1 MAEIDERIVS
11 MKFDNRQFE
20 NGVSTSISTI
30 DKLKKA
36 LSFEKQE
43 KAFDQLEKT
52 ANSISFSGLQNSLSN
67 IEKWVSPVGNHIVS
81 VFDRA
86 MNFVESKVMKTWN
99 AVFTEA
105 PTQGFK
111 EYELKMDSVQTI
123 MASTGESIETVN
135 GYLDE
140 LNLYADKTI
149 YSFSDMTANIG
160 KFTNAGVKL
169 EDAVKAIQGVS
180 NVAAVSGANANEA
193 SRAMYNFAQA
203 LGSGAVKLIDWKSIE
218 NANMATVEFKNQLI
232 ETALAVGTLVK
243 EGEQYRSVTTDNA
256 GKVSDLFDATHNFND
271 ALKNQWMTTDVLVK
285 TLAKYT
291 DETTE
296 IGKKAFKAATEV
308 KTFTQLLDT
317 LKEAMG
323 SGWTESFQ
331 LIIGDFEE
339 AKIVWTA
346 FSDVL
351 GGIIDKTSTVRN
363 NLIQMW
369 RDAGGRDELFAKF
382 KEGLA
387 DLDRIYDFSLRS
399 IFGDKYNSL
408 VKKSASELETVADAL
423 SAVTDAEIE
432 AAKHIWYGP
441 NTYGTGAIR
450 KSKLEEEFGEEGAKR
465 VQKLLDDFY
474 TKGQDFVK
482 VEKEI
487 DETTEDINHDFED
500 FQRTKFGKTL
510 QNLID
515 TAKNLGKAFS
525 NLMEVG
531 KRLFKIFS
539 ASVRETLG
547 FDVMSE
553 DVESFSGWIV
563 KLTEKLLDFVKQ
575 QKNIYKIREAF
586 DTVMKVVNKLWEI
599 FVGIV
604 KSIGKLFDTVNTK
617 IKELKKRVN
626 ESDRA
631 KRLFEA
637 LTKIFENLKDW
648 IVKTKDAFVEF
659 MEGAAETENGQKVV
673 GFLDDI
679 KNALKG
685 IAESGLDWI
694 IEKLEGIANAGFEA
708 PDFNEIFGVFFKLP
722 DLLDKVNF
730 KADEFKTTLSNAIDT
745 IGEATNESGD
755 SKFANITNVFK
766 NLFKKDSVATLKD
779 RVKTLWDGILDNL
792 GDITFGDVVQTT
804 NLLLFVKAISAITDT
819 FKTFKTSTKSIT
831 KSITGV
837 IDGFKGVEKAAV
849 TWLKA
854 DAAVK
859 IAKAIAII
867 AAAIFALAMLDQNK
881 LAFATGVILV
891 VSYALSALIKAFA
904 AFEKN
909 KKGMNVKVAIGDR
922 ALMIIAIGGAL
933 LLIAKTLATVFDML
947 SSVDDW
953 ETIIYTLEAAIVAMS
968 LMMVSFMALATY
980 ADKNLKDLNAGG
992 AIGLVALAGSL
1003 YIMANAFK
1011 VLATAING
1019 MSVEQYATTL
1029 AAFISLLGL
1038 LGMASRAEFKPS
1050 KLFGVSA
1057 ALIVMSAAL
1066 FALIPALTAFKFVVS
1081 KDSKGMEKALKT
1093 MGIILGAL
1101 IAVAAVL
1108 TGLEK
1113 LTETSA
1119 TGALL
1124 SFAGAMLAIA
1134 GSLYA
1139 VSIAIKPLAEYMPEL
1154 GLITAG
1160 IVALS
1165 LVAYFTG
1172 DKMKAF
1178 GVGLLSAAGAVGIVA
1193 ASFLVWVVAIRL
1205 LGDALPHL
1213 ASGFIKMVEVLN
1225 DGKPQI
1231 MAGLAD
1237 LFEGI
1242 GYTFVEGIPYIVT
1255 FIVKLIQG
1263 IIEGFRDGI
1272 RDILLALLDLVG
1284 TVLTFI
1290 IDIMDPVV
1298 DKIMQILAAFFYALA
1313 SGISKNGGELGRAV
1327 AYTAEALINVLISA
1341 FATLLMDGIMHI
1353 IQPLVNGLKAIIE
1366 PVINWFIDRLNAI
1379 KLASNAILG
1388 TEFELTE
1395 KANWEDSD
1403 WSGFEEEYYKT
1414 LDDFNAERAK
1424 RFADAEASFKKT
1436 IEDSGESLGGM
1447 FAKGVQQ
1454 GSAKGDMYA
1463 NMYGGKNAVEEA
1475 KKSAEKSG
1483 TGFVDKLAATVADKA
1498 GSALNADALGTT
1510 DLANAFGVDVA
1521 ESLQNEQAFQAAQE
1535 ANINAYSTEMINSY
1549 PQTEEEGRQMSK
1561 AGAKGAADAQGDYEG
1576 VATNIALGF
1585 AKFLRMRVPQIYHL
1599 GIAIGNAVKN
1609 GVTDSLQ
1616 IESPSRVMM
1625 KYGEYTVEGLAD
1637 GITDNQ
1643 RMAETASEA
1652 LGNTVVASVSSPLEK
1667 IAAILRGEE
1676 EYDPT
1681 IRPVL
1686 DLTNVREGASEISG
1700 YFANR
1705 SVELAS
1711 INGRLNANNLAAQR
1725 ALDFSNQNGSKDVVN
1740 AIGLMRGDINALNE
1754 TMANTELVMD
1764 SGAVVGA
1771 IKRPMDNALGRMN
1784 MLKGR
1789 RN

>member
-67 IEKWVSPVGNHIVS
+67 IEKWVGPVGNHIVS

-135 GYLDE
+135 KYLDD

-271 ALKNQWMTTDVLVK
+271 ALKAQWMTTDVLVK

-308 KTFTQLLDT
+308 KTFTQLIDT

-339 AKIVWTA
+339 AKVVWTA

-465 VQKLLDDFY
+465 VQNLLNDFY
-474 TKGQDFVK
+474 SKGQDFVK

-487 DETTEDINHDFED
+487 DETTEEVNQDFED

-515 TAKNLGKAFS
+515 TAKNLGTAFM

-539 ASVRETLG
+539 TSVRETLG

-586 DTVMKVVNKLWEI
+586 DFLMKTINKLWDISVAFLKGVWRFLER
-599 FVGIV
+599 IV
-604 KSIGKLFDTVNTK
+604 DKY
-617 IKELKKRVN
+617 KELMKRIEN
-626 ESDRA
+626 SDRA
-631 KRLFEA
+631 QRMFNAFK
-637 LTKIFENLKDW
+637 KIFENLKDW
-648 IVKTKDAFVEF
+648 VVKTKDAFVEF
-659 MEGAAETENGQKVV
+659 IDNFKETEKGQKLISNLEH
-673 GFLDDI
+673 FRDI
-679 KNALKG
+679 LKDL
-685 IAESGLDWI
+685 ATKGLDWV
-694 IEKLEGIANAGFEA
+694 IEKLEELGEKGFDVPNFEEISEWLTSLPAFAEHIGEKFGLAKNKIFEFFSSLDDENATPA
-708 PDFNEIFGVFFKLP
+708 QRLFG
-722 DLLDKVNF
+722 DLLK
-730 KADEFKTTLSNAIDT
+730 L
-745 IGEATNESGD
+745 IGDLFSED
-755 SKFANITNVFK
+755 SRKR
-766 NLFKKDSVATLKD
+766 VAE
-779 RVKTLWDGILDNL
+779 RVSELWSGILDGISSVKLSDILGAANL
-792 GDITFGDVVQTT
+792 FFFIRLV
-804 NLLLFVKAISAITDT
+804 NAITST
-819 FKTFKTSTKSIT
+819 LKGFKKQTKTFK

-837 IDGFKGVEKAAV
+837 IDGLSSIEGAIVQSIKAEAFEKFATAV
-849 TWLKA
+849 
-854 DAAVK
+854 
-859 IAKAIAII
+859 AII
-867 AAAIFALAMLDQNK
+867 AGSMIALTLVDQQKLSSAAAVI
-881 LAFATGVILV
+881 ILV
-891 VSYALSALIKAFA
+891 MLTLGMVIERFENIINRAIDGIRLDTVSSIFFVLSGVALGIISFAVLLKTAYEVFTGIYALYDNGLPIYTLIKMMVAFGTLIGVVITLVGAVALLGSAARNLKKEQALGIVTIAASIYIVCKAFEVLTKALNELEDFDQAIIALVAIVMSIGLLTMLSSKAGSLVGVGGGLILFAIGLAALVPPLA
-904 AFEKN
+904 AFMYLIEKH
-909 KKGMNVKVAIGDR
+909 GSAFSIAMGVFG
-922 ALMIIAIGGAL
+922 ALMISMGAL
-933 LLIAKTLATVFDML
+933 AYILSTYTMGVVSFNVMAGSLIKIAAAMAILAVAVKPLGAGVKTLGLVFAGIL
-947 SSVDDW
+947 ILALASTQLAVP
-953 ETIIYTLEAAIVAMS
+953 LN
-968 LMMVSFMALATY
+968 ALAT
-980 ADKNLKDLNAGG
+980 A
-992 AIGLVALAGSL
+992 
-1003 YIMANAFK
+1003 
-1011 VLATAING
+1011 
-1019 MSVEQYATTL
+1019 
-1029 AAFISLLGL
+1029 LLGI
-1038 LGMASRAEFKPS
+1038 S
-1050 KLFGVSA
+1050 
-1057 ALIVMSAAL
+1057 I
-1066 FALIPALTAFKFVVS
+1066 
-1081 KDSKGMEKALKT
+1081 
-1093 MGIILGAL
+1093 
-1101 IAVAAVL
+1101 
-1108 TGLEK
+1108 
-1113 LTETSA
+1113 
-1119 TGALL
+1119 
-1124 SFAGAMLAIA
+1124 
-1134 GSLYA
+1134 
-1139 VSIAIKPLAEYMPEL
+1139 SIAILAVSF
-1154 GLITAG
+1154 G
-1160 IVALS
+1160 IFSGS
-1165 LVAYFTG
+1165 L
-1172 DKMKAF
+1172 
-1178 GVGLLSAAGAVGIVA
+1178 
-1193 ASFLVWVVAIRL
+1193 WL
-1205 LGDALPHL
+1205 LGEALPNV
-1213 ASGFIKMVEVLN
+1213 ANGFMEMVRTMN
-1225 DGKPQI
+1225 DGRPQL
-1231 MAGLAD
+1231 MAALATMIQGVFYA
-1237 LFEGI
+1237 LIEA
-1242 GYTFVEGIPYIVT
+1242 VPYIVV
-1255 FIVKLIQG
+1255 FIGKVILG
-1263 IIEGFRDGI
+1263 IIEGLRDGLK
-1272 RDILLALLDLVG
+1272 DILLVLVDILDSIVMFL
-1284 TVLTFI
+1284 
-1290 IDIMDPVV
+1290 IDIMDPLV
-1298 DKIMQILAAFFYALA
+1298 DRIIKLLAEFFYSLA
-1313 SGISKNGGELGRAV
+1313 ISAERNAGYLGAAV
-1327 AYTAEALINVLISA
+1327 AR
-1341 FATLLMDGIMHI
+1341 
-1353 IQPLVNGLKAIIE
+1353 
-1366 PVINWFIDRLNAI
+1366 FIRSLFDI
-1379 KLASNAILG
+1379 VVNAILTMFADLVNTISPKLAEKLG
-1388 TEFELTE
+1388 T
-1395 KANWEDSD
+1395 ANWMDYIAEDAELKAQEWEADRETFRSAGERYGATIAEATNEGLAEGIAGTSNTSD
-1403 WSGFEEEYYKT
+1403 IYAGLYGGTKAIQEAAKSNEKMSETFATNTTAAFGDNFDISGLIKTNLAAGNVSMFNGFEDMTAMCQQYGVDIPTNLQNEEG
-1414 LDDFNAERAK
+1414 
-1424 RFADAEASFKKT
+1424 FADAMAANNKSWNKEFESNFPQTKEEGKKMSEEGATGAGTQNWRYARAAQNVCDTFAATLYKNRQLVFERGQAIAKAAADGLEGKLEIASPSKLMARDGLYTILGFVQGLDSNRKL
-1436 IEDSGESLGGM
+1436 IEDASGDLG
-1447 FAKGVQQ
+1447 
-1454 GSAKGDMYA
+1454 
-1463 NMYGGKNAVEEA
+1463 
-1475 KKSAEKSG
+1475 
-1483 TGFVDKLAATVADKA
+1483 
-1498 GSALNADALGTT
+1498 DA
-1510 DLANAFGVDVA
+1510 
-1521 ESLQNEQAFQAAQE
+1521 
-1535 ANINAYSTEMINSY
+1535 
-1549 PQTEEEGRQMSK
+1549 
-1561 AGAKGAADAQGDYEG
+1561 
-1576 VATNIALGF
+1576 
-1585 AKFLRMRVPQIYHL
+1585 
-1599 GIAIGNAVKN
+1599 
-1609 GVTDSLQ
+1609 
-1616 IESPSRVMM
+1616 
-1625 KYGEYTVEGLAD
+1625 
-1637 GITDNQ
+1637 
-1643 RMAETASEA
+1643 
-1652 LGNTVVASVSSPLEK
+1652 VVASFTSPLDH

>member
-36 LSFEKQE
+36 LDFSKQE
-43 KAFDQLEKT
+43 KTFDQLEKT
-52 ANSISFSGLQNSLSN
+52 ANSISFSGLQNSLAN
-67 IEKWVSPVGNHIVS
+67 IEKWVSPVGNHITQ

-86 MNFVESKVMKTWN
+86 MNYVESKVASTWK
-99 AVFTEA
+99 AIFTDA
-105 PTQGFK
+105 PTQGFQ

-135 GYLDE
+135 KYLDD

-180 NVAAVSGANANEA
+180 NVAAVSGAKTQEA

-203 LGSGAVKLIDWKSIE
+203 LGSGSVKLIDWKSIE

-232 ETALAVGTLVK
+232 ETAVALGTLV
-243 EGEQYRSVTTDNA
+243 EEAGQYRSTTTDNA

-296 IGKKAFKAATEV
+296 IGKKAYKAATEV
-308 KTFTQLLDT
+308 KTFSQLLDT

-339 AKIVWTA
+339 AKEVWTA

-351 GGIIDKTSTVRN
+351 GAIIDKTSTIRN

-408 VKKSASELETVADAL
+408 VKKSATELETVADAL
-423 SAVTDAEIE
+423 SDVTDAEIE

-441 NTYGTGAIR
+441 NTYGNGAIR

-465 VQKLLDDFY
+465 VENLLDDFY
-474 TKGQDFVK
+474 SKGQDFVK

-487 DETTEDINHDFED
+487 DETTENINQDFED
-500 FQRTKFGKTL
+500 FKRTKFGKTL

-525 NLMEVG
+525 NLIEVG
-531 KRLFKIFS
+531 KRLWKIFS
-539 ASVRETLG
+539 ASIRETLG

-563 KLTEKLLDFVKQ
+563 KLTEKLLEFVKK
-575 QKNIYKIREAF
+575 QKNIYKIRAAF

-604 KSIGKLFDTVNTK
+604 KTIGKLFDTVNTK

-637 LTKIFENLKDW
+637 LAKIFENLKDW
-648 IVKTKDAFVEF
+648 IVRTKDAFVEF

-679 KNALKG
+679 KNAIKG

-694 IEKLEGIANAGFEA
+694 IEKLEGIANAGFA
-708 PDFNEIFGVFFKLP
+708 TPDFNEIFGVFFKLP
-722 DLLDKVNF
+722 DLLDRVNF
-730 KADEFKTTLSNAIDT
+730 KADEFKTTLSNAINT
-745 IGEATNESGD
+745 IGEATDESGD

-779 RVKTLWDGILDNL
+779 RVTALWDGILDNL

-804 NLLLFVKAISAITDT
+804 NLLLFVKTISAITDT
-819 FKTFKTSTKSIT
+819 FKTFKASTKSIT

-837 IDGFKGVEKAAV
+837 IDAFKGIEKAAV

-867 AAAIFALAMLDQNK
+867 AASIFALAMLDQSK

-891 VSYALSALIKAFA
+891 VSYALSMLIKALGVF
-904 AFEKN
+904 N
-909 KKGMNVKVAIGDR
+909 KKGDTTNIKIAIGNR
-922 ALMIIAIGGAL
+922 ALMIVAIGAAL
-933 LLIAKTLATVFDML
+933 ILIAKTIATVFDML
-947 SSVDDW
+947 TNVDDW
-953 ETIIYTLEAAIVAMS
+953 ETAMYTLEATIVAVG
-968 LMMVSFMALATY
+968 LMMVAFMALATY
-980 ADKNLKDLNAGG
+980 ANKNLKDLNAGG
-992 AIGLVALAGSL
+992 AIGLVAIAAAMLV
-1003 YIMANAFK
+1003 MANAFK
-1011 VLATAING
+1011 VLSTALTGIDEATF
-1019 MSVEQYATTL
+1019 QRTL
-1029 AAFISLLGL
+1029 VSLMGIAAVIAVFTNTDI
-1038 LGMASRAEFKPS
+1038 KPS
-1050 KLFGVSA
+1050 KLFAVSA
-1057 ALIVMSAAL
+1057 ALIVMSAA
-1066 FALIPALTAFKFVVS
+1066 FFSLIPALAAFKFVVT
-1081 KDSKGMEKALKT
+1081 KDSKGMTKALKT
-1093 MGIILGAL
+1093 MALILGAL
-1101 IAVAAVL
+1101 LGVAAAL
-1108 TGLEK
+1108 TLLEK
-1113 LTETSA
+1113 FTETSA

-1134 GSLYA
+1134 GALYA
-1139 VSIAIKPLAEYMPEL
+1139 VSIAIKPLADYMPEL

-1160 IVALS
+1160 ILALS

-1178 GVGLLSAAGAVGIVA
+1178 GIGLLSAAGAVGLISVSFLIWVA
-1193 ASFLVWVVAIRL
+1193 AMRL

-1213 ASGFIKMVEVLN
+1213 ASGFIEMVSTLN

-1231 MAGLAD
+1231 LAGLAD
-1237 LFEGI
+1237 LVKGI
-1242 GYTFVEGIPYIVT
+1242 GYTLIEGIPYIVV
-1255 FIVKLIQG
+1255 FVVKLVQG

-1272 RDILLALLDLVG
+1272 RDILIALLELVS
-1284 TVLTFI
+1284 TVLTFV

-1313 SGISKNGGELGRAV
+1313 SGISKNGGELGKAI

-1341 FATLLMDGIMHI
+1341 FATLLIDGLVGIWQPLWKGIKKLIEAPINHI
-1353 IQPLVNGLKAIIE
+1353 INLINTVKA
-1366 PVINWFIDRLNAI
+1366 
-1379 KLASNAILG
+1379 ASNHFLG
-1388 TEFELTE
+1388 TDFEMTAQATFAENNWDWDEFR
-1395 KANWEDSD
+1395 N
-1403 WSGFEEEYYKT
+1403 EYMDQ
-1414 LDDFNAERAK
+1414 LNDFNKERSEK
-1424 RFADAEASFKKT
+1424 FTDAEEAFKKT
-1436 IEDSGESLGGM
+1436 VKESKTDFDDIFG
-1447 FAKGVQQ
+1447 KGATK
-1454 GSAKGDMYA
+1454 SDAYA
-1463 NMYGGKNAVEEA
+1463 NLYGGPNAVDEA
-1475 KKSAEKSG
+1475 KKAAKKSG
-1483 TGFVDKLAATVADKA
+1483 SGFVDALADTVSNKA
-1498 GSALNADALGTT
+1498 GDVLNADALGTT
-1510 DLANAFGVDVA
+1510 DIANAFGGDVA
-1521 ESLQNEQAFQAAQE
+1521 EALQNEQAFKDAQE
-1535 ANINAYSTEMINSY
+1535 ANINAYSTEMINAY

-1576 VATNIALGF
+1576 VATDIALGF

-1625 KYGEYTVEGLAD
+1625 KYGEYTVEGLAN

-1652 LGNTVVASVSSPLEK
+1652 LGNTVAASVSTPLDH

-1686 DLTNVREGASEISG
+1686 DLTNVREGASEING
-1700 YFANR
+1700 LFANR

-1725 ALDFSNQNGSKDVVN
+1725 ALDISNQNGSKDVVA